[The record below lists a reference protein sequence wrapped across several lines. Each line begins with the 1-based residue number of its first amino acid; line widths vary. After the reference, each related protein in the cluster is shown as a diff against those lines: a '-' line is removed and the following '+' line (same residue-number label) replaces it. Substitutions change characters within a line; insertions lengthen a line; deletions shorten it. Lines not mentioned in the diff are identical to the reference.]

1 MSARILVVDDV
12 PANVKLLAAKLS
24 REYFDV
30 LTADSGPGALEIAQR
45 EAPDI
50 VLLDVMMPGMD
61 GFEVC
66 RRLKADTR
74 TLHIPVVMVTA
85 LSDGSDRVAGL
96 EAGADD
102 FLTKPVNDIAL
113 FSRVRSLVRLKQM
126 MDEWRIRERT
136 SDELGVV
143 RSEDTEFD
151 ESAEN
156 ADILVVEDSELQRTK
171 VTQTLEIDRA
181 RVTSTLT
188 IDDAEGLAN
197 AQDFELIIA
206 SLTLRNE
213 DGLRLVSR
221 LRCLDRTRQVP
232 ILLLAQEEEM
242 QRVAKGMEIGAN
254 DYIVKPID
262 RNELKARVRT
272 QIRRKRYQDR
282 LRTNYQR
289 SLSMALT
296 DSLTG
301 LFNRHYL
308 GAHLARMIGRI
319 AETHKPVVAIML
331 DIDHFKDVNDTYG
344 HAAGDQV
351 LKEVAERVSRNL
363 RNFDMVARFGGEEFI
378 IVMPDST
385 LEGAALVAE
394 RLRLRIAEE
403 PFHVDAPVD
412 ELRITISLGVA
423 ATDDAATTPTV
434 LINEADQALYAAK
447 RKGRNCVVATGMED
461 IPPEILAAAAS
472 N

>member
-30 LTADSGPGALEIAQR
+30 LTADSGPDALEIARR

-66 RRLKADTR
+66 RRLKADTA

-143 RSEDTEFD
+143 PSGDTEFD
-151 ESAEN
+151 ESAEE
-156 ADILVVEDSELQRTK
+156 ASILVVEDSELQRAK
-171 VTQTLEIDRA
+171 VTQTLDVDSA
-181 RVTSTLT
+181 VVTSTPT
-188 IDDAEGLAN
+188 IDDAERLAQ
-197 AQDFELIIA
+197 AEDFELIIA
-206 SLTLRNE
+206 SLTLRSE

-308 GAHLARMIGRI
+308 GAHLARMITRI
-319 AETHKPVVAIML
+319 EETHKPVVAIML

-351 LKEVAERVSRNL
+351 LKEVAVRVSRNL

-403 PFHVDAPVD
+403 PFRVDAPGGQ
-412 ELRITISLGVA
+412 LTITISLGVA
-423 ATDDAATTPTV
+423 ATDDAETTPTV

-447 RKGRNCVVATGMED
+447 RKGRNCVVAKGMD
-461 IPPEILAAAAS
+461 DLPPEILAAAAS